1 LPVKPNRMDMLLYS
15 LMSKFVL
22 SPDQKNVLS
31 TLMSWNVDSHRAPYI
46 TVGGYA
52 GTGKTTVIA
61 EFRKDLT
68 KLSENT
74 KIAFCSYTGKAAR
87 VLQQRLKQQDALRMV
102 DSVGTIHSLMY
113 SPVTDEKT
121 EEILGW
127 ERRKEIKADLII
139 IDEASMV
146 DENIWFDIQSYGIP
160 IVAVGDHGQLPPVR
174 GTFNLMQDPQVKLEK
189 IHRQN
194 EGNPIIMVS
203 LMARTEGR
211 IPIGKYGDKVKKVDR
226 YDPEARGQVGEI
238 LQSYNADTLLLC
250 GYNTTRTDLNKYIR
264 AQRGFEDDVP
274 KPRDRVICLRNNH
287 TAQIYNGMVGTVE
300 SVDTRSDG
308 NYFMQVNLDGEDY
321 PFRGDVLAAQFYA
334 PTSMNFTKD
343 RSITKQFDLFDF
355 GYALTVHKAQGSQA
369 KRVILFEERFA
380 KMTDD
385 EWRRWLYTGVTRAE
399 EELIIVGK

>member
-1 LPVKPNRMDMLLYS
+1 MTE
-15 LMSKFVL
+15 FAL
-22 SPDQKNVLS
+22 SQDQKKVLEA
-31 TLMSWNVDSHRAPYI
+31 LMAWNIDSHRAPYI

-61 EFRKDLT
+61 QLRKELSKVSDLT
-68 KLSENT
+68 KV
-74 KIAFCSYTGKAAR
+74 AFCSYTGKAAR
-87 VLQQRLKQQDALRMV
+87 VLQQHLKQHEALRII

-127 ERRKEIKADLII
+127 ERRKEIKADLIV

-146 DENIWFDIQSYGIP
+146 DENIWSDIQSYGIP
-160 IVAVGDHGQLPPVR
+160 IIAVGDHGQLPPVR
-174 GTFNLMQDPQVKLEK
+174 GSFNLMQDPQIKLEK

-203 LMARTEGR
+203 LMARTEGK
-211 IPIGKYGDKVKKVDR
+211 IPIGKYGEKVRKVNR
-226 YDPEARGQVGEI
+226 YDPEAREQIGSI
-238 LQSYNADTLLLC
+238 LDSYNAETMLLC
-250 GYNTTRTDLNKYIR
+250 GYNTTRTDLNKYVR
-264 AQRGFEDDVP
+264 KQRGFETDVP
-274 KPRDRVICLRNNH
+274 RARDRVICLRNNH
-287 TAQIYNGMVGTVE
+287 TAQIYNGMLGTVE
-300 SVDTRSDG
+300 TVDMRDDG
-308 NYFMQVNLDGEDY
+308 NYFLEVRLDGEEY

-334 PTSMNFTKD
+334 PTAMNFTKD
-343 RSITKQFDLFDF
+343 RSITKQFDLFDY

-369 KRVILFEERFA
+369 RKVVLFEERFA

-399 EELIIVGK
+399 EELILVGV

>member
-1 LPVKPNRMDMLLYS
+1 
-15 LMSKFVL
+15 MSKFVL
-22 SPDQKNVLS
+22 SEDQRKVLD
-31 TLMSWNVDSHRAPYI
+31 TLLAWNTDPHRAPYI

-61 EFRKDLT
+61 EFRKELS
-68 KLSENT
+68 KLSELT
-74 KIAFCSYTGKAAR
+74 KVAFCSYTGKAAR
-87 VLQQRLKQQDALRMV
+87 VLQQHLKAHEAIRIV

-113 SPVTDEKT
+113 SPVTDTKT

-160 IVAVGDHGQLPPVR
+160 IVAVGDHGQLPPVK
-174 GTFNLMQDPQVKLEK
+174 GSFNLMQDPQLRLEK

-203 LMARTEGR
+203 LMARTEGL
-211 IPIGKYGDKVKKVDR
+211 IPMGKYGDKVKKVNR
-226 YDPEARGQVGEI
+226 YDPEAREQIGSI
-238 LQSYNADTLLLC
+238 LDSYNAETMLLC

-264 AQRGFEDDVP
+264 KQRGFETDVP

-287 TAQIYNGMVGTVE
+287 VAQIYNGMLGTVD
-300 SVDTRSDG
+300 SVDIRDDG
-308 NYFMQVNLDGEDY
+308 NYFLQVNLDGEEY
-321 PFRGDVLAAQFYA
+321 PFKGDVLAAQFYA
-334 PTSMNFTKD
+334 ATGMNFSKD
-343 RSITKQFDLFDF
+343 RAITRQFDLFDY

-369 KRVILFEERFA
+369 RRVILFEERFA

-399 EELIIVGK
+399 EELIIVGT

>member
-1 LPVKPNRMDMLLYS
+1 MDMLLYS